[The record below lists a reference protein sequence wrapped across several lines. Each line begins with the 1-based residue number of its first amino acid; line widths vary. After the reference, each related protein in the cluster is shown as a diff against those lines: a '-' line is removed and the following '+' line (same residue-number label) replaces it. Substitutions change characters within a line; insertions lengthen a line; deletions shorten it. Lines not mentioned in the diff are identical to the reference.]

1 MDRASYTDFFTLSDA
16 DLQKKLVHLQPFA
29 GVKQITVEN
38 ILNNDEASLST
49 YVLKKGTLWTD
60 MLYAGWPGLNV
71 VSERARDVLDAATGV
86 QFYPVTI
93 LDKNFLDM
101 NMNYYGMK
109 ILGKSGPL
117 VNELSRQE
125 VATRIPGGPTY
136 IKKVGKY
143 FTPGSWDGSD
153 FFRPEGTL
161 NIFITS
167 KIKSMIE
174 KHKLTNILVNPIV
187 DVETF

>member
-1 MDRASYTDFFTLSDA
+1 MGRYALCGM
-16 DLQKKLVHLQPFA
+16 A
-29 GVKQITVEN
+29 GVECC
-38 ILNNDEASLST
+38 
-49 YVLKKGTLWTD
+49 
-60 MLYAGWPGLNV
+60 
-71 VSERARDVLDAATGV
+71 ERARNVLDAATGV

-101 NMNYYGMK
+101 NYYGMR
-109 ILGKSGPL
+109 ILGKSGPH
-117 VNELSRQE
+117 VKELSRQE

-136 IKKVGKY
+136 IKKVGLY

-167 KIKSMIE
+167 KIKSLVE
-174 KHKLTNILVNPIV
+174 KHKLTNILMNPIV